1 MIPVGNAVELK
12 NWVSIG
18 NAVRLGP
25 FGVLDVRTLF
35 AGGEQ
40 GLWLDIQNLAN
51 LYQDAAGTTPAAVG
65 SPVGLIIDKSGN
77 DNHLSQATSSQK
89 PILRQDAGG
98 NYYLEFDGVDDLL
111 SVTFAAA
118 LGDCTVVYAGP
129 DELTTLALNVGTEF
143 QLHTGHCYGLL
154 LIDRELTAAELGST
168 L

>member
-1 MIPVGNAVELK
+1 MPVQKTFGSPVLFPGMFA
-12 NWVSIG
+12 S
-18 NAVRLGP
+18 LGKK
-25 FGVLDVRTLF
+25 LLRITDIYT
-35 AGGEQ
+35 AGEQ

-89 PILRQDAGG
+89 PILRQDGG
-98 NYYLEFDGVDDLL
+98 GAYYLEFDGVDDLL